1 MYGECEDCKSR
12 NVTLSNS
19 YDGAQKVTYM
29 QWATEDKAKSNDE
42 ESSVAKITVKQTI
55 ESSQE
60 ELVERFHTHLTKFKR
75 HLFNIRQ
82 QYAYCRGLRSCMAND
97 ECLIHIDFSENFSC
111 KYSTEIQ
118 SVHFGS
124 SH

>member
-1 MYGECEDCKSR
+1 MYGECDDCKNR
-12 NVTLSNS
+12 IVPLLNS
-19 YDGAQKVTYM
+19 YNGAQKVTYM

-82 QYAYCRGLRSCMAND
+82 Q
-97 ECLIHIDFSENFSC
+97 
-111 KYSTEIQ
+111 
-118 SVHFGS
+118 
-124 SH
+124 